1 MGNCKNVGILL
12 ILTFISTFITLLI
25 ISSKDN
31 ELDYHLKSNTT
42 NQEIQEKNEEKEEN
56 KENTENNNLTNNS
69 NLNNSQNNNNNNTNE
84 NENKN
89 IEQDTKEEQNKKI
102 PHPKQGIFENQTIDE
117 ITEFKIGNGINF
129 RFGIISDTHIDPEHP
144 LNEKCKENLIN
155 TLKSLKSQKID
166 VLIVAGDSIDS
177 STDESFEQFIEIY
190 NSIFTNELTNPLLIL
205 LMGNH
210 DYYNKN
216 GKLKKE
222 DAQFRFEK
230 YYLQKTLSHLK
241 INNFHFIKW
250 GSNDNEYIKS
260 CNNYDW
266 INSKINKAILQDSK
280 KPIFVITHLNAIN
293 TVHLSQYYGFE
304 PIFNTLKKYY
314 QIIHLS
320 GHSHFS
326 LIDERSIWQNE
337 FTSIQ
342 TQSTSFIELD
352 YNFEN
357 GSVPKDE
364 FNNNITAY
372 NNPMGLIIDVSND
385 NIEVNRILFNEN
397 SFYGKKWE
405 FKIPFLKENFMYEFN
420 YRRQFFKPPFFNL
433 SNSNFGKVNV
443 RKFNNDNHGFFYVIY
458 FKQALSD
465 NNIYNYQVSFKKI
478 SNNFNYHFNY
488 FSDFYLS
495 PSQRRD
501 IIGLRV
507 NQIVPLG
514 EYNVKIV
521 AYDSFGK
528 MSINYINDT
537 IILN

>member
-1 MGNCKNVGILL
+1 MVNCKNFSILL
-12 ILTFISTFITLLI
+12 ILTIISTIITLLI
-25 ISSKDN
+25 IISKDN
-31 ELDYHLKSNTT
+31 EIEYHLNSNTT
-42 NQEIQEKNEEKEEN
+42 NQEIKEKNEEN
-56 KENTENNNLTNNS
+56 KDDEAKNRKDNNYNYNNTNNNINNNYNNS
-69 NLNNSQNNNNNNTNE
+69 NNLNKNE
-84 NENKN
+84 ENIIQKETNKN
-89 IEQDTKEEQNKKI
+89 II
-102 PHPKQGIFENQTIDE
+102 HPKQGIFENKTTEE
-117 ITEFKIGNGINF
+117 ITEFKIGDGKNF
-129 RFGIISDTHIDPEHP
+129 RFGIISDTHIDPDHP

-190 NSIFTNELTNPLLIL
+190 NSIFTNELTNPLLII

-210 DYYNKN
+210 DYYNIT
-216 GKLKKE
+216 GKLEKE
-222 DAQFRFEK
+222 EAQNRFEK

-260 CNNYDW
+260 CSNFDW
-266 INSKINKAILQDSK
+266 INSKIKRAILEDSK

-304 PIFNTLKKYY
+304 PIFNTLKNYY

-326 LIDERSIWQNE
+326 LIDERSIWQNQ

-372 NNPMGLIIDVSND
+372 NNPMGLIFDVN
-385 NIEVNRILFNEN
+385 NEKIEVNRILFNEN
-397 SFYGKKWE
+397 KFYGKKWE
-405 FKIPFLKENFMYEFN
+405 FKIPFLKEHFMYKFDDRMKNFE
-420 YRRQFFKPPFFNL
+420 YPFFNL
-433 SNSNFGKVNV
+433 NQSEFNKINV
-443 RKFNNDNHGFFYVIY
+443 KKFQNENEKPFYVIY

-465 NNIYNYQVSFKKI
+465 NSIYFYQVCFKGINKNF
-478 SNNFNYHFNY
+478 SNCFNY

-507 NQIVPLG
+507 NKNVPLG
-514 EYNVKIV
+514 KYDVKIF
-521 AYDSFGK
+521 AYDSFEK
-528 MSINYINDT
+528 RTLNFINDT
-537 IILN
+537 IILE